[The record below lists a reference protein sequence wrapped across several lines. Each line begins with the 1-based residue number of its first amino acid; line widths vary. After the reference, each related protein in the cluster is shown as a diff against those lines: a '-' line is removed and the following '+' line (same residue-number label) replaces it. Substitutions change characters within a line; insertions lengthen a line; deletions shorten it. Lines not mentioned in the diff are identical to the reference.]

1 MIPEFLK
8 HENVP
13 RTENRMF
20 ETLKKY
26 EAHFGKSVTTEC
38 SSYTEEEWVEI
49 LEYCIANNEP
59 LEEDEID
66 EDTDI

>member
-8 HENVP
+8 RENVP
-13 RTENRMF
+13 KTEDKMF
-20 ETLKKY
+20 EALKKY
-26 EAHFGKSVTTEC
+26 KSHFGKSVTTEC

-66 EDTDI
+66 DDTDI

>member
-1 MIPEFLK
+1 MIPDFLK
-8 HENVP
+8 PENVP
-13 RTENRMF
+13 KTENKMA
-20 ETLKKY
+20 EALKKY
-26 EAHFGKSVTTEC
+26 KEHFGDIVTTEC

-59 LEEDEID
+59 LEEDEYD